1 MTKNFSAAEAM
12 KKAQKKKEEW
22 QQQGHGE
29 YSEIP
34 EEKEFFNVTKNSE
47 NVVCHF
53 YREETFR
60 QCCVFPKLV
69 LFYDAGVLA
78 DFCVQMRTL
87 VFLFLDH
94 TGTQCA
100 VSCSICFL
108 LFCWCIS
115 KRCSGSVT
123 FWYRCGWGS

>member
-1 MTKNFSAAEAM
+1 M

-60 QCCVFPKLV
+60 QCCVFTKSCI
-69 LFYDAGVLA
+69 F
-78 DFCVQMRTL
+78 MIL
-87 VFLFLDH
+87 VFWPTCVYKSGLRFFVFRSYRYTVCGIVQYLFFAFFV
-94 TGTQCA
+94 G
-100 VSCSICFL
+100 
-108 LFCWCIS
+108 CIS

-123 FWYRCGWGS
+123 FWNGCGWGS